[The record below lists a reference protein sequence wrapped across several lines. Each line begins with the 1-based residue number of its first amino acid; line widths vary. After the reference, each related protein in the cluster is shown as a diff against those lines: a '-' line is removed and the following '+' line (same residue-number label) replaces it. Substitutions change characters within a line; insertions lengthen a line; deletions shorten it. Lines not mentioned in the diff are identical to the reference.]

1 MSGVP
6 TRRPPNTAGFYRSCQ
21 SLAPWLTR
29 GLGPNRTWATRSVQR
44 AGWQA
49 VRTALRVVHVC
60 LATMVCCLLLQPACL
75 AQGTWP
81 QFRGPGGRARPD
93 VEARLP
99 AEIGPAL
106 HVLWKVRL
114 PPGHSSP
121 IVLGDRI
128 YLTAVRGEKLLTLA
142 LDRADGRLLWEAEA
156 PYEKLEPIHAI
167 GSHAQPTPA
176 TDGERV
182 VALFGSSGL
191 LCYDR
196 EGRLI
201 WHRKMGPFNNDF
213 GAGTSPVIVGGLVL
227 TVQDHDTDSFLL
239 AVDKQTGEVVW
250 QTDRSEFPRNYCSPL
265 IWEGPEGAQVVVA
278 GTLRVAGY
286 ELATGRELWTVRGL
300 SRAVC
305 VTPVVG
311 DDGTL
316 YVAGWSAGGDSDAR
330 IVIEPFA
337 EAVRYDVDGS
347 KTLEKT
353 ELPEGPVKMRF
364 TQFDRDKDGHI
375 TEREYEWYRGLFD
388 VARNVVLAIR
398 PGGRGDVTESHVLWQ
413 YDRYVPFCASPAY
426 YAGQLFT
433 VKDGGVLQVLDGASG
448 APGKRGRVAAAE
460 YYASPV
466 AGDGKVYLVNVRGEV
481 TVVSAASQW
490 EVISTASL
498 GEDVYATPAIVDGR
512 IYLRTVGQ
520 LYCFGFKP

>member
-1 MSGVP
+1 MPGLP
-6 TRRPPNTAGFYRSCQ
+6 TQRRPNTAGFYPLCQ
-21 SLAPWLTR
+21 PPAPRPTTGWRPNTMQGPASVRRARWRAAHVASRLLHVGLAM
-29 GLGPNRTWATRSVQR
+29 A
-44 AGWQA
+44 
-49 VRTALRVVHVC
+49 
-60 LATMVCCLLLQPACL
+60 VCCLACPPVCL

-93 VEARLP
+93 VEAPLP
-99 AEIGPAL
+99 AKIGPDQN
-106 HVLWKVRL
+106 VLWKVSL

-121 IVLGDRI
+121 IVQGDRI
-128 YLTAVRGEKLLTLA
+128 YVTAVRGEKLLTLA

-196 EGRLI
+196 EGRLL

-213 GAGTSPVIVGGLVL
+213 GAGTSPVIVGDLVL

-239 AVDKQTGEVVW
+239 AVDKHTGEVVW

-265 IWEGPEGAQVVVA
+265 IWEGPDGPQVVGA
-278 GTLRVAGY
+278 ATLRVAGY

-305 VTPVVG
+305 MTPVVG

-337 EAVRYDVDGS
+337 DALRHDADGS
-347 KTLEKT
+347 KTLEEA

-375 TEREYEWYRGLFD
+375 TEAEYEWYRDLFD
-388 VARNVVLAIR
+388 RARNVVLAIR
-398 PGGRGDVTESHVLWQ
+398 PGGRGDVTASHVLWE

-433 VKDGGVLQVLDGASG
+433 VKDGGILQALEGASG

-466 AGDGKVYLVNVRGEV
+466 AGDGKLYLVNVRGEV
-481 TVVSAASQW
+481 TVVSAVSQW

-512 IYLRTVGQ
+512 VYLRTVGH
-520 LYCFGFKP
+520 LYCFGLTP

>member
-1 MSGVP
+1 MPVVP
-6 TRRPPNTAGFYRSCQ
+6 TPPTSAAGGFCRSCQ
-21 SLAPWLTR
+21 PLASRHKTGWYPNLTW
-29 GLGPNRTWATRSVQR
+29 GLACVQHAAWRATRTASR
-44 AGWQA
+44 A
-49 VRTALRVVHVC
+49 VHVC
-60 LATMVCCLLLQPACL
+60 LAMMVCWLVLRPVCL

-93 VEARLP
+93 VEAPLP
-99 AEIGPAL
+99 AEIGPAVN
-106 HVLWKVRL
+106 VLWKVSL

-128 YLTAVRGEKLLTLA
+128 YLTAVQGEKLLTLA

-182 VALFGSSGL
+182 VAMFGSSGL

-196 EGRLI
+196 EGRLL

-213 GAGTSPVIVGGLVL
+213 GAGTSPVIVGDLVL

-239 AVDKQTGEVVW
+239 AVDKHTGEVVW

-265 IWEGPEGAQVVVA
+265 IWEGPAGVQVVVA
-278 GTLRVAGY
+278 ATLRVAGY

-305 VTPVVG
+305 MTPVVG

-337 EAVRYDVDGS
+337 DALRHDADGS
-347 KTLEKT
+347 KTLEES

-375 TEREYEWYRGLFD
+375 TEEEYEWYRGVFD
-388 VARNVVLAIR
+388 LARNVVLAIR
-398 PGGRGDVTESHVLWQ
+398 PGGRGDVTESHVRWE

-433 VKDGGVLQVLDGASG
+433 VKDGGILQALDAASG

-466 AGDGKVYLVNVRGEV
+466 AGDGKLYLVNVRGEV

-490 EVISTASL
+490 EVVSTASL

-520 LYCFGFKP
+520 LYCFGLKP